1 MGKLSLDMREWKK
14 TDTIK
19 LKLGFNQLLIARAAV
34 SIHAEAIWQGSANR
48 KEVEIIMQMFN
59 GTPNREVIK
68 ANLALAGQHVRY
80 KMLHFVT

>member
-1 MGKLSLDMREWKK
+1 MLRQSGKA
-14 TDTIK
+14 
-19 LKLGFNQLLIARAAV
+19 Q
-34 SIHAEAIWQGSANR
+34 ANR